1 MNIKI
6 ATRPSKLALMQANIV
21 ATALSKLDPN
31 ISCELVT
38 IKTSADIKSE
48 QPINTI
54 GGKGIFIKE
63 LEQSLLAKKADI
75 AVHSIKDM
83 PSKLLEP
90 FSMPAIL
97 PRLAAHDILISN
109 NHTAFHDLAPGAV
122 VGTSSLRRTC
132 QLQILRPD
140 LTYKPIRGNID
151 TRIKKL
157 AGKYDAIILAAA
169 GIIRLGYEQHISE
182 NFSLEDILPS
192 AGQGAICIECLHDNS
207 DMIKLASLLNHA
219 PSAAAVTAERSAM
232 WHLGGHCMA
241 PIAAYANY
249 SENGITLKAMVANQ
263 DSSRVIRAI
272 KTASPLYAME
282 LGQDIAAELIS
293 QGALDL
299 IGTKND

>member
-6 ATRPSKLALMQANIV
+6 ATRPSKLALTQANIV
-21 ATALSKLDPN
+21 ATAITKLDPN
-31 ISCELVT
+31 ISCELVA

-63 LEQSLLAKKADI
+63 LEQALLAKKADI

-83 PSKLLEP
+83 PSKLAEH

-97 PRLAAHDILISN
+97 PRLVTHDVLISN
-109 NHTAFHDLAPGAV
+109 NHTAFDDLAPGAV

-140 LTYKPIRGNID
+140 LTYKPIRGNVD
-151 TRIKKL
+151 TRINKL
-157 AGKYDAIILAAA
+157 AGDYDAIILAAA
-169 GIIRLGYEQHISE
+169 GIIRLGYEKHISQD
-182 NFSLEDILPS
+182 FALEDILPA
-192 AGQGAICIECLHDNS
+192 AGQGAIGIECLRDNS
-207 DMIKLASLLNHA
+207 DMLKLASLLNHV

-241 PIAAYANY
+241 PIAAYASCN
-249 SENGITLKAMVANQ
+249 ENKITLKAMVASH
-263 DSSRVIRAI
+263 DSSKVIRTT
-272 KTASPLYAME
+272 KTAALPDAAE
-282 LGQDIAAELIS
+282 LGQNIAKELIS

-299 IGTKND
+299 IGTNNA